1 MQEIYNVFMSEFEG
15 CINQIFSLFL
25 ILPFVTYVHI
35 AIGRLK
41 LDKLLIASGIPALYV
56 APRGV

>member
-1 MQEIYNVFMSEFEG
+1 MQEIYNVFVSEFKG
-15 CINQIFSLFL
+15 CINQIFL

-41 LDKLLIASGIPALYV
+41 LDKLLIASGMPALYV